1 MMIQLDT
8 CFVSES
14 KVHMPVEELPPL
26 RVKDLY
32 YSRRVDNEL
41 VTKLIARATQAV
53 KNSTGLLFNTCDAL
67 ERAELESIHDE
78 LDIPMV
84 LAVGPL
90 HKLSSK
96 SVGSN
101 ASASLLDQDYGCI
114 EWLDTQPPKSVL
126 YVSFGSLASMGS
138 KEFVEVAWGL
148 ANSGVPFLW
157 VVRPDIV
164 QGLGDANFLGDGF
177 EAAVQDRCKLVQWAP
192 QEEVLAHRAV
202 GGFWTHNGWN
212 STLESICEGVP
223 MMCMPQFAD
232 QPMNSRYVEQAW
244 GVGFALEGVLERG
257 RIEEAVRKLM
267 KGKEGGEMRER
278 AKELKDK
285 VGDCLKIG
293 GSSHIAI
300 DMLVNYLLT
309 M

>member
-1 MMIQLDT
+1 
-8 CFVSES
+8 
-14 KVHMPVEELPPL
+14 MPVEELPPL

-114 EWLDTQPPKSVL
+114 GWLDTQPPKSVL

-192 QEEVLAHRAV
+192 QDRRR
-202 GGFWTHNGWN
+202 
-212 STLESICEGVP
+212 C
-223 MMCMPQFAD
+223 
-232 QPMNSRYVEQAW
+232 
-244 GVGFALEGVLERG
+244 
-257 RIEEAVRKLM
+257 
-267 KGKEGGEMRER
+267 
-278 AKELKDK
+278 
-285 VGDCLKIG
+285 
-293 GSSHIAI
+293 
-300 DMLVNYLLT
+300 
-309 M
+309 

>member
-1 MMIQLDT
+1 
-8 CFVSES
+8 
-14 KVHMPVEELPPL
+14 
-26 RVKDLY
+26 
-32 YSRRVDNEL
+32 
-41 VTKLIARATQAV
+41 
-53 KNSTGLLFNTCDAL
+53 
-67 ERAELESIHDE
+67 
-78 LDIPMV
+78 
-84 LAVGPL
+84 
-90 HKLSSK
+90 
-96 SVGSN
+96 
-101 ASASLLDQDYGCI
+101 
-114 EWLDTQPPKSVL
+114 
-126 YVSFGSLASMGS
+126 MGS